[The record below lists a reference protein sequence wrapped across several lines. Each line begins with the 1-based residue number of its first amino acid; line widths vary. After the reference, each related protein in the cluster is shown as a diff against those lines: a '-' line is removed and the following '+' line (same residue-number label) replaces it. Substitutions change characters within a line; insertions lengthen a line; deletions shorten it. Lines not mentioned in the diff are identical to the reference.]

1 MCEFSDSDGA
11 EHWQSRFDGSRIRV
25 SINGVL
31 VHERDDAIA
40 AERERC
46 ADACI
51 QIASELAKAANLAS
65 KDKVLAKSQADI
77 LFAESCIA
85 IDCARKI
92 RGAE

>member
-1 MCEFSDSDGA
+1 MIPKCLTCEFYYQEECPDCHDDSQWREDA
-11 EHWQSRFDGSRIRV
+11 LIRDV
-25 SINGVL
+25 RK
-31 VHERDDAIA
+31 E
-40 AERERC
+40 ERERC

-65 KDKVLAKSQADI
+65 KDKVLAKSQADM

-92 RGAE
+92 RGES